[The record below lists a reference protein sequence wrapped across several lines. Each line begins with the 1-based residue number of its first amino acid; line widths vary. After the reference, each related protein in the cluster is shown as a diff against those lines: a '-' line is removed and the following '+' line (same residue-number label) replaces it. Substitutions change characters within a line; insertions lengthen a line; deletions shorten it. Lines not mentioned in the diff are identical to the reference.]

1 MIGVIHHKDHSAF
14 KNPSLKEEFQDSA
27 LRNRGGLNWNKETF
41 VSLNHS
47 GLSFSNINP
56 ESYANDYA
64 KYWSMHERKLW
75 ITLGV
80 CLLFLAMKLI
90 A

>member
-1 MIGVIHHKDHSAF
+1 MIHHKDHSAF

-75 ITLGV
+75 ITLGF